1 MCFLVFNLSDCS
13 AGFFWHRKSGGKR
26 LSVAKKADFLFNQFA
41 IPSFRV
47 MVIVLQLGLLQWFYG
62 KQFSGP
68 VWVTWIFN
76 FKCDDGALCVW
87 SPIFVSDL
95 LPLNNFRCKP
105 GWLSFDTQF
114 GVINRLNDKW
124 AGHQTVGWNVGN
136 FNLKHLVSCLS
147 CSTGQFPNMAAAKRS
162 VINCKLV

>member
-1 MCFLVFNLSDCS
+1 MQ
-13 AGFFWHRKSGGKR
+13 GFFDTGK
-26 LSVAKKADFLFNQFA
+26 VEENDFLLLSRLTSCSINSLFQVLLDQMLQ
-41 IPSFRV
+41 ILTQRV

-76 FKCDDGALCVW
+76 FKCDDGALCGW
-87 SPIFVSDL
+87 SPISVSDL

-105 GWLSFDTQF
+105 GWSSFDTQF
-114 GVINRLNDKW
+114 RVINRLNDKW

-147 CSTGQFPNMAAAKRS
+147 CSTGQFPNMAAAKRY